1 MTAAQ
6 AWKQL
11 QATDVLSLLGPAL
24 RRAPANVIGTFL
36 SKKVKESFQ
45 GLSDLKNIYAAQNKP
60 CLCWYTECIHFIDGS
75 SFRQIKITRFQ
86 QSAGVMGKAQMR
98 EWEKDGQ
105 GQKKDMKIRNKKE
118 KQKPLSRAQEMSWL
132 RSNIS
137 TSKELGQIRMAEEI
151 TKPTKENKEVSD
163 IWGIKKHEE

>member
-1 MTAAQ
+1 
-6 AWKQL
+6 
-11 QATDVLSLLGPAL
+11 
-24 RRAPANVIGTFL
+24 
-36 SKKVKESFQ
+36 
-45 GLSDLKNIYAAQNKP
+45 
-60 CLCWYTECIHFIDGS
+60 
-75 SFRQIKITRFQ
+75 
-86 QSAGVMGKAQMR
+86 MR

-118 KQKPLSRAQEMSWL
+118 KQKPLSRAQEMSWR

-163 IWGIKKHEE
+163 I